1 MKKLLL
7 KSSLVMTCL
16 AIMVNISLADTV
28 MVNSCDRQVEFE
40 TTPSRVIVHDLN
52 MNEMI
57 MALDLEDRLV
67 GVTGVTGWYKK
78 EGPALMKKLGDVP
91 ELAPKYPT
99 LENLLAAEPDLF
111 IAGWY
116 YGMKP
121 GGEVTPDIL
130 VKHGVKTLE
139 LTESCIHL
147 KKSKTKASMD
157 LLFNDILRL
166 GRVFDKSTQA
176 KALVKSWKKD
186 LAMIEKALSNDAV
199 KRVFLY
205 DSGEEKPFTAGKFAI
220 PTAMIEA
227 AGGKNI
233 VDDMNTS
240 WGRTSWEIVASRNPE
255 FLILLDYSEDG
266 GGADGLLK
274 FLRSHPAMR
283 ETEAV
288 KNSHYVALRYAELTP
303 GPANIRAIQKIAVG
317 MYPERF

>member
-1 MKKLLL
+1 MKRLLL
-7 KSSLVMTCL
+7 KSSLLITCL
-16 AIMVNISLADTV
+16 VIMMNTSIADTV
-28 MVNSCDRQVEFE
+28 SANSCERQVKFD
-40 TTPSRVIVHDLN
+40 TTPSRVIVHDIN
-52 MNEMI
+52 MNEMM
-57 MALDLEDRLV
+57 MALNLEDRLV

-78 EGPALMKKLGDVP
+78 EGPALMKKLGGVP

-130 VKHGVKTLE
+130 IKHGVKTLE

-176 KALVKSWKKD
+176 EALVKSWKKD
-186 LAMIEKALSNDAV
+186 LAMIDKALANNAV

-227 AGGKNI
+227 ANGKNI

-266 GGADGLLK
+266 SGADGLLK
-274 FLRSHPAMR
+274 FLRSHPAMS
-283 ETEAV
+283 ETDAV
-288 KNSHYVALRYAELTP
+288 KNGHYVALRYAELTP
-303 GPANIRAIQKIAVG
+303 GPANIRAIQKIALG

>member
-7 KSSLVMTCL
+7 KSSLVMTSL

-186 LAMIEKALSNDAV
+186 LAMIDKALSNDAV

-227 AGGKNI
+227 GGGKNI

>member
-130 VKHGVKTLE
+130 VRHGVKTLE

-186 LAMIEKALSNDAV
+186 LAMIEKALSNDAI

-283 ETEAV
+283 ETVAV

>member
-78 EGPALMKKLGDVP
+78 EGPALMKKLGGVP

-130 VKHGVKTLE
+130 VRHGVKTLE

-283 ETEAV
+283 ETVAV

>member
-130 VKHGVKTLE
+130 VRHGVKTLE

>member
-130 VKHGVKTLE
+130 VRHGVKTLE

-176 KALVKSWKKD
+176 KALVKSWKED
-186 LAMIEKALSNDAV
+186 LAMIEKALANDAV

-283 ETEAV
+283 ETVAV

>member
-7 KSSLVMTCL
+7 KSSLVMTSL

-78 EGPALMKKLGDVP
+78 EGPALMKKLGGVP

-186 LAMIEKALSNDAV
+186 LAMIETALSNDAV

>member
-1 MKKLLL
+1 MKRLLL
-7 KSSLVMTCL
+7 KSSLLITCL
-16 AIMVNISLADTV
+16 VIMMNTSIADTV
-28 MVNSCDRQVEFE
+28 SANSCERQVKFD
-40 TTPSRVIVHDLN
+40 TTPSRVIVHDIN
-52 MNEMI
+52 MNEMM
-57 MALDLEDRLV
+57 MALNLEDRLV

-78 EGPALMKKLGDVP
+78 EGPALMEKLGGVP

-130 VKHGVKTLE
+130 IKHGVKTLE

-147 KKSKTKASMD
+147 KKSKTNASMD

-166 GRVFDKSTQA
+166 GRVFDRSTQA
-176 KALVKSWKKD
+176 EALVKSWKKD
-186 LAMIEKALSNDAV
+186 LAMIDKALANNAV

-227 AGGKNI
+227 ANGKNI

-266 GGADGLLK
+266 SGADGLLK
-274 FLRSHPAMR
+274 FLRSHPAMS
-283 ETEAV
+283 ETDAV
-288 KNSHYVALRYAELTP
+288 KNGHYVALRYAELTP
-303 GPANIRAIQKIAVG
+303 GPANIRAIKKIALG

>member
-78 EGPALMKKLGDVP
+78 EGPALMKKLGGVP

-130 VKHGVKTLE
+130 VRHGVKTLE

>member
-7 KSSLVMTCL
+7 KSSLVMTSL

>member
-78 EGPALMKKLGDVP
+78 EGPALMKKLGGVP

>member
-7 KSSLVMTCL
+7 KSSLVMTSL

-130 VKHGVKTLE
+130 VRHGVKTLE

-166 GRVFDKSTQA
+166 GRVFDISTLA
-176 KALVKSWKKD
+176 KALVKSWKED
-186 LAMIEKALSNDAV
+186 LAMIEKALANDAV

-283 ETEAV
+283 ETVAV

>member
-1 MKKLLL
+1 
-7 KSSLVMTCL
+7 
-16 AIMVNISLADTV
+16 
-28 MVNSCDRQVEFE
+28 
-40 TTPSRVIVHDLN
+40 
-52 MNEMI
+52 MNEMM
-57 MALDLEDRLV
+57 MALNLEDRLV

-78 EGPALMKKLGDVP
+78 EGPALMKKLGGVP

-130 VKHGVKTLE
+130 IKHGVKTLE

-147 KKSKTKASMD
+147 KKSNTKASMD

-176 KALVKSWKKD
+176 EGLVKSWKKD
-186 LAMIEKALSNDAV
+186 LAMIDKALANSAV

-227 AGGKNI
+227 ANGKNI

-240 WGRTSWEIVASRNPE
+240 WGRTS
-255 FLILLDYSEDG
+255 
-266 GGADGLLK
+266 
-274 FLRSHPAMR
+274 
-283 ETEAV
+283 
-288 KNSHYVALRYAELTP
+288 
-303 GPANIRAIQKIAVG
+303 
-317 MYPERF
+317 

>member
-7 KSSLVMTCL
+7 KSSLVMTSL

-283 ETEAV
+283 ETVAV

>member
-1 MKKLLL
+1 MKKILIE
-7 KSSLVMTCL
+7 SSLVMTCL

-28 MVNSCDRQVEFE
+28 MVNSCDHQVEFDI
-40 TTPSRVIVHDLN
+40 TPNRVIVHDLN

-78 EGPALMKKLGDVP
+78 EGPALMKKLGGVP

-130 VKHGVKTLE
+130 AKHGVKTLE

-147 KKSKTKASMD
+147 KKSKTNASMD
-157 LLFNDILRL
+157 LLFDDILRL
-166 GRVFDKSTQA
+166 GRVFDKPTRA
-176 KALVKSWKKD
+176 EALVKNWKKD
-186 LAMIEKALSNDAV
+186 LAMIEKALANSAV

-227 AGGKNI
+227 AGEKNI

-240 WGRTSWEIVASRNPE
+240 WGRSSWEIVASRNPE
-255 FLILLDYSEDG
+255 FLILLDYCEDG
-266 GGADGLLK
+266 SGAEGLLK
-274 FLRSHPAMR
+274 FLRSHPAMS
-283 ETEAV
+283 ETKAV

-303 GPANIRAIQKIAVG
+303 GPANIRAIKKIAIG

>member
-7 KSSLVMTCL
+7 KSSLVMTSL

-28 MVNSCDRQVEFE
+28 MVISCDRQVEFE

-130 VKHGVKTLE
+130 VRHGVKTLE

>member
-176 KALVKSWKKD
+176 KALVKSWKED
-186 LAMIEKALSNDAV
+186 LAMIEKALANDAI

>member
-1 MKKLLL
+1 MKRLLL
-7 KSSLVMTCL
+7 KSSLLITCL
-16 AIMVNISLADTV
+16 VIMMNTSIADTV
-28 MVNSCDRQVEFE
+28 SANSCERQVKFD
-40 TTPSRVIVHDLN
+40 TTPSRVIVHDIN
-52 MNEMI
+52 MNEMM
-57 MALDLEDRLV
+57 MALNLEDRLV

-78 EGPALMKKLGDVP
+78 EGPALMEKLGGVP

-130 VKHGVKTLE
+130 IKHGVKTLE

-176 KALVKSWKKD
+176 EALVKSWKKD
-186 LAMIEKALSNDAV
+186 LEMIDKALANNAV

-227 AGGKNI
+227 ANGKNI

-266 GGADGLLK
+266 SGADGLLK
-274 FLRSHPAMR
+274 FLRSHPAMS
-283 ETEAV
+283 ETDAV
-288 KNSHYVALRYAELTP
+288 KNGHYVALRYAELTP
-303 GPANIRAIQKIAVG
+303 GPANIRAIKKIALG

>member
-7 KSSLVMTCL
+7 KSSLVMTSL

-78 EGPALMKKLGDVP
+78 EGPALMKKLGGVP

-176 KALVKSWKKD
+176 KALVKSWKED
-186 LAMIEKALSNDAV
+186 LAMIEKALANDAI

>member
-1 MKKLLL
+1 MKRLLL
-7 KSSLVMTCL
+7 KSSLLITCL
-16 AIMVNISLADTV
+16 VIMMNTSIADTV
-28 MVNSCDRQVEFE
+28 SANSCERQVKFD
-40 TTPSRVIVHDLN
+40 TTPSRVIVHDIN
-52 MNEMI
+52 MNEMM
-57 MALDLEDRLV
+57 MALNLEDRLV

-78 EGPALMKKLGDVP
+78 EGPALMEKLGGVP

-130 VKHGVKTLE
+130 IKHGVKTLE

-176 KALVKSWKKD
+176 EALVKSWKKD
-186 LAMIEKALSNDAV
+186 LAMIDKALANNAV

-227 AGGKNI
+227 ANGKNI

-266 GGADGLLK
+266 SGADGLLK
-274 FLRSHPAMR
+274 FLRSHPAMS
-283 ETEAV
+283 ETDAV
-288 KNSHYVALRYAELTP
+288 KNGHYVALRYAELTP
-303 GPANIRAIQKIAVG
+303 GPANIRAIKKIALG

>member
-7 KSSLVMTCL
+7 KSSLVVTYL
-16 AIMVNISLADTV
+16 AIMANISLADTV

-57 MALDLEDRLV
+57 MALDLKDRLV

-78 EGPALMKKLGDVP
+78 EGPALIKKLGGVP

-130 VKHGVKTLE
+130 VKHGIKTLE

-176 KALVKSWKKD
+176 KALVKNWKKD

>member
-7 KSSLVMTCL
+7 KSSLVMTSL

-78 EGPALMKKLGDVP
+78 EGPALMKKLGGVP